1 MPDLLT
7 HLLVGA
13 SIALL
18 VCRDDNRPEQML
30 IILGALLIDIE
41 RPITWLLS
49 WMNLEWIGLTSAT
62 HSLLGAVVLSY
73 FAAACFNLES
83 TGFQR
88 KVFLIILGCTSHLLL
103 NLLMYPWVELGLYLL
118 YPLKIPF
125 SFNLFWPDF
134 LWYPL
139 IGVAC
144 FLSAYLIRTIRVH
157 LRLHRNQFETQVKP

>member
-1 MPDLLT
+1 MPDVLT
-7 HLLVGA
+7 HLLVGV

-18 VCRDDNRPEQML
+18 VVRDDNRPEQML

-41 RPITWLLS
+41 RPITWLLTS
-49 WMNLEWIGLTSAT
+49 MNIEWIGLTGAF

-73 FAAACFNLES
+73 FAAACFDFES

-88 KVFLIILGCTSHLLL
+88 RVFLIFLGCTSHLVLDL
-103 NLLMYPWVELGLYLL
+103 TMYPWEEVGLYLL

-134 LWYPL
+134 QWYPL
-139 IGVAC
+139 IGLLSFILAFTFR
-144 FLSAYLIRTIRVH
+144 FLHQQFLLRQLI
-157 LRLHRNQFETQVKP
+157 

>member
-41 RPITWLLS
+41 RPITWLLEV
-49 WMNLEWIGLTSAT
+49 MNLEWVGLTGPF
-62 HSLLGAVVLSY
+62 HSILGAFVLSY
-73 FAAACFNLES
+73 FAAACFDFES

-88 KVFLIILGCTSHLLL
+88 RGFLIFLGCTSHLLL
-103 NLLMYPWVELGLYLL
+103 DLLMYPWQELGLYLL

-134 LWYPL
+134 QWFPL
-139 IGVAC
+139 IGL
-144 FLSAYLIRTIRVH
+144 LSVTIALI
-157 LRLHRNQFETQVKP
+157 LRILHQRLFVKTN

>member
-41 RPITWLLS
+41 RPITWLLEV
-49 WMNLEWIGLTSAT
+49 MNLEWVGLTGAF
-62 HSLLGAVVLSY
+62 HSILGAFVLSY
-73 FAAACFNLES
+73 FAAAFFNFES

-88 KVFLIILGCTSHLLL
+88 RVFLVFLGCTSHLLL
-103 NLLMYPWVELGLYLL
+103 DLLMYPWQELGLYLL

-134 LWYPL
+134 QWYPL
-139 IGVAC
+139 IGLLSVAT
-144 FLSAYLIRTIRVH
+144 ALI
-157 LRLHRNQFETQVKP
+157 LRILHQRFFVKMN